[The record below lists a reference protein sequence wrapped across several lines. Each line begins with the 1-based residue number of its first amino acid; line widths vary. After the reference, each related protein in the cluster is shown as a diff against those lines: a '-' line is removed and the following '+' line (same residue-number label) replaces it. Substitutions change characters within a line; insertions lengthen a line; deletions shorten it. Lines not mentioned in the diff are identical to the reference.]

1 MKNILKVWLRKNQQ
15 TGNPNEYHTQVA
27 VKGII
32 GMSDIV
38 DELIKEGLEMNR
50 EDAMNLIA
58 RFNRK
63 SADMALSG
71 YHVNN
76 GLVNLRS
83 SVRGSF
89 SQGKWNPN
97 VNWVDVTIMH
107 GKDLYDAV
115 TETTVELLGEKD
127 EPLESYPLS
136 NQINQFKESSQNKV
150 HNINGIGSTLKIS
163 GEPACGIAFR
173 QWLCKA

>member
-1 MKNILKVWLRKNQQ
+1 M
-15 TGNPNEYHTQVA
+15 T
-27 VKGII
+27 
-32 GMSDIV
+32 
-38 DELIKEGLEMNR
+38 
-50 EDAMNLIA
+50 
-58 RFNRK
+58 
-63 SADMALSG
+63 LSG

-97 VNWVDVTIMH
+97 VNWVDVTLMH

-115 TETTVELLGEKD
+115 TETTVVLLGEKD

-136 NQINQFKESSQNKV
+136 NQINQFNESSQNKV